1 MDDNNEGGRGRPM
14 TVRRLLEALDGLDPE
29 APVVV
34 GIINGP
40 AYDAAYAEQQVRG
53 GTLSAYICCYEE
65 PRAWEGPPPA
75 LNEDGTAT
83 LEYDPEDE
91 DPDAGGEVGQ

>member
-1 MDDNNEGGRGRPM
+1 MS
-14 TVRRLLEALDGLDPE
+14 TVLTVAELLKSLEGLDLD

-34 GIINGP
+34 GIINGA
-40 AYDAAYAEQQVRG
+40 AYNAAYAEQQVRE

-65 PRAWEGPPPA
+65 PRPWEGTPPV

-83 LEYDPEDE
+83 LEYEPEDE
-91 DPDAGGEVGQ
+91 SADPSPPENRAAA

>member
-1 MDDNNEGGRGRPM
+1 ML
-14 TVRRLLEALDGLDPE
+14 TVAKLLEALDGLDPD

-34 GIINGP
+34 GIIDGA
-40 AYDAAYAEQQVRG
+40 AYNAAYAEQQVRG

-65 PRAWEGPPPA
+65 PRPWEGPPPV

-83 LEYDPEDE
+83 LRHDPS
-91 DPDAGGEVGQ
+91 PPPPAPGVAGKGG